1 VVAAIIV
8 VPLLSHVWLEAT
20 AAQSGYQIR
29 QLRSEIET
37 LTRQNSQLGTEAAS
51 LRSPDRIERLA
62 TDRLGMRL
70 PVGRDMAVVAV
81 SPHALAPSMPRAATE
96 RSLWQRVADVFWS
109 RPAAA
114 REEGR

>member
-51 LRSPDRIERLA
+51 LRSPDRIEQLA
-62 TDRLGMRL
+62 TSRLGMRP
-70 PVGRDMAVVAV
+70 PVGRDLAVVAV
-81 SPHALAPSMPRAATE
+81 SPHALAPSASRAATE
-96 RSLWQRVADVFWS
+96 RSLWQRVADVFWP